1 MTSQQLVSHQQ
12 HQQNM
17 QQVSNM
23 NQYGSNHLGTQQHHH
38 HQSNSYQDTYSHLSQ
53 MGQNTSTGNT
63 YGSGTSPNSYGSASS
78 GASVI
83 QHRMSGT
90 HSNLSAQ
97 HPLSSPHQRLGP
109 SPSSCAVTSNNFF
122 LQGHSGGHA
131 NSQTPVPMSS
141 TPTPQTGGGS
151 GTGGTPA
158 GTGNGGNICS
168 ILSKL
173 QQLTNGLEG
182 QSCTPPGGNNTTGGG
197 PPSAGLTPPPQ
208 HSTMTPP
215 PMSSHVSN
223 HHSLHGQHS
232 LSHHHQQTGHRNLST
247 PPATSIQGQLSS
259 FQYKYYTSNMNVAPP
274 IGSLGSGQ
282 NSSSSS
288 SSRPVRNTPS
298 APVHHVS
305 TAPVVPPPASRT
317 PAANV
322 AAALSPNLMQHYN
335 TLNGYRMTSQQSAA
349 TAGYNINPAA
359 AAAGFMNA
367 NTTQIQMAG
376 VGVMNMQPQYQDS
389 RVAAAAQQNA
399 AMYPSYS
406 YISLNSSM
414 RR

>member
-1 MTSQQLVSHQQ
+1 
-12 HQQNM
+12 
-17 QQVSNM
+17 
-23 NQYGSNHLGTQQHHH
+23 
-38 HQSNSYQDTYSHLSQ
+38 
-53 MGQNTSTGNT
+53 MGQNASTGSA
-63 YGSGTSPNSYGSASS
+63 YGSGTSPNSYGSTSS
-78 GASVI
+78 GSASVI

-109 SPSSCAVTSNNFF
+109 SPSSCAVSSNNFF
-122 LQGHSGGHA
+122 LQGHTGTGHA

-141 TPTPQTGGGS
+141 TPTPQTGGTGTGS
-151 GTGGTPA
+151 GATPA

-168 ILSKL
+168 SLSKL

-182 QSCTPPGGNNTTGGG
+182 QSCTPPGGNTTTGGG

-215 PMSSHVSN
+215 PMSSHVGN
-223 HHSLHGQHS
+223 HHSLHSQHPHAH
-232 LSHHHQQTGHRNLST
+232 HHHQSNHRNLST
-247 PPATSIQGQLSS
+247 PPATSLQAQIGS

-274 IGSLGSGQ
+274 IGSLSSGQ

-298 APVHHVS
+298 APVQHVS
-305 TAPVVPPPASRT
+305 TAPVVPPPPSRT
-317 PAANV
+317 PAAANV

-335 TLNGYRMTSQQSAA
+335 TLNGYRMTSQQGAA
-349 TAGYNINPAA
+349 TAGYNINPAT
-359 AAAGFMNA
+359 GFMNAA

-389 RVAAAAQQNA
+389 RVAAAQQN